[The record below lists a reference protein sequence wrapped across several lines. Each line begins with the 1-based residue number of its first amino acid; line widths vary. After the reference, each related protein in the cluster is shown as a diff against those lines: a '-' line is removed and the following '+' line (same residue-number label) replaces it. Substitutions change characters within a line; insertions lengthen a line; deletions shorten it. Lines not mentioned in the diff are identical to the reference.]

1 MKPTTPSARPALP
14 AAAVLAA
21 ALLLGG
27 CSILGAAGD
36 REPGTIYAPAPRI
49 QADAGWPHVDWQ
61 LSVNPPSAPRT
72 VDTFRIA
79 VRPVPGELQVY
90 AGASWAR
97 APSDMVEDVILRTLE
112 DSGRMPGVA
121 RRGSG
126 IAPDYRLLLD
136 LRRFEADYAGN
147 RVPAATIELNAK
159 LLHAREQGIVASQT
173 FTIVGPAA
181 TTDVASVAEAY
192 TRALETLGRDV
203 AGWTLAAGEAHLQS
217 QPDPGPGGAAPAT
230 RPRAPTRP

>member
-1 MKPTTPSARPALP
+1 MKPTTAFARV
-14 AAAVLAA
+14 AVLAA
-21 ALLLGG
+21 PLLLGA
-27 CSILGAAGD
+27 CSLLGAGD

-49 QADAGWPHVDWQ
+49 QADAAWPRVDWQ
-61 LSVNPPSAPRT
+61 LSVNPPTAPRT

-97 APSDMVEDVILRTLE
+97 APSDMVEDVVLRTLE
-112 DSGRMPGVA
+112 DSGRVPGVA

-136 LRRFEADYAGN
+136 LRRFEADYAGGE
-147 RVPAATIELNAK
+147 RPVATIELHAK
-159 LLHAREQGIVASQT
+159 LMHAREQGIAASRTFLVAE
-173 FTIVGPAA
+173 PAA
-181 TTDVASVAEAY
+181 ATDVASVADAY

-203 AGWTLAAGEAHLQS
+203 AGWTLEAGQAHARTM
-217 QPDPGPGGAAPAT
+217 PP
-230 RPRAPTRP
+230 RPRPTM

>member
-1 MKPTTPSARPALP
+1 MKPTTASARAVL
-14 AAAVLAA
+14 ARAAVLAA
-21 ALLLGG
+21 PLLLGA

-36 REPGTIYAPAPRI
+36 REPGTIYAPAPQIR
-49 QADAGWPHVDWQ
+49 ADDAWPRVDWQ
-61 LSVNPPSAPRT
+61 LSVNPPTAART

-112 DSGRMPGVA
+112 DSGHVQGVA

-136 LRRFEADYAGN
+136 LRRFEADYAGGTIP
-147 RVPAATIELNAK
+147 RATIELHAK
-159 LLHAREQGIVASQT
+159 LLHAREQGIADSRT
-173 FTIVGPAA
+173 FLIAEPAA
-181 TTDVASVAEAY
+181 ATDVGSVAEAY

-203 AGWTLAAGEAHLQS
+203 AAWTLES
-217 QPDPGPGGAAPAT
+217 GAAHARRSP
-230 RPRAPTRP
+230 PPSP